1 MHRERMSGVDR
12 AWLRMDSPRNPM
24 VIIGLF
30 SFAEPLAFGQLS
42 RLFAQRLLRFERFR
56 QRVEEDVAGH
66 WWVDDP
72 SFRLSNHLKRV
83 RLDDAS
89 ETSLR
94 EHLDR
99 MAAQPLDFSRPLWEM
114 HFIERPGAP
123 PAMAMRIHHCIAD
136 GVALVRVMLAL
147 AAQAPPPRRRKRAGP
162 ADESAWQAWL
172 DAAAGAARS
181 SLWLGGEVW
190 TESKRTFEEPGHAL
204 DLAQAG
210 ARVVADAV
218 AILAMTSDTPTS
230 LKGEPRGIK
239 AFAWNDPLPLDE
251 LKPVCRALGA
261 SLNDVVLACVTG
273 ALRRYL
279 LQRGDALAPDAE
291 FRAMV
296 PVNLRDP
303 QAEPTLGNCFGLA
316 PLVLPIGIGS
326 PIERVHEIRARMREL
341 RGGFQPALAFLLL
354 AVLGPLPA
362 GLQTVVLEYLAGKAS
377 AVMTNLPGP
386 TAPVQLAG
394 ARIGRMLFWV
404 PQSGDIGVGIAILS
418 YAGAVQF
425 SIRAD
430 TALCPDPQSIVDGF
444 APEFER
450 LVLTLAML
458 PNGMLAGEPLAPGK
472 VESLLGLEC
481 A

>member
-24 VIIGLF
+24 VIVGLF

-42 RLFAQRLLRFERFR
+42 RVFAQRLLRYRRFR
-56 QRVEEDVAGH
+56 QRVEEDLAGH

-72 SFRLSNHLKRV
+72 SFRLSNHLKKV
-83 RLDDAS
+83 RLEDSGESA
-89 ETSLR
+89 LR
-94 EHLDR
+94 AHLDR
-99 MAAQPLDFSRPLWEM
+99 MVAQPLDLSRPLWEM
-114 HFIERPGAP
+114 HFVERRGAP
-123 PAMAMRIHHCIAD
+123 PALAFRIHHCIAD

-147 AAQAPPPRRRKRAGP
+147 SGEAPPPKRRRAA
-162 ADESAWQAWL
+162 ADESSWQGYL
-172 DAAAGAARS
+172 DAAADAARS

-190 TESKRTFEEPGHAL
+190 AESRRTLEEPAHAV

-218 AILAMTSDTPTS
+218 AILAMTQDTPTS
-230 LKGEPRGIK
+230 LKGEPQGVK
-239 AFAWNDPLPLDE
+239 AFAWNEPLPLDE

-261 SLNDVVLACVTG
+261 SVNDVVLACVTG

-279 LQRGDALAPDAE
+279 LHRGDALAPDAG

-296 PVNLRDP
+296 PVNLRA
-303 QAEPTLGNCFGLA
+303 AEEEPSLGNCFGLA
-316 PLVLPIGIGS
+316 PLVLPIGIES
-326 PIERVHEIRARMREL
+326 PIERVHEIRARMREM
-341 RGGFQPALAFLLL
+341 RGGYQPALAYLLL
-354 AVLGPLPA
+354 AVLGPLPQ

-394 ARIGRMLFWV
+394 ARIARMLFWV
-404 PQSGDIGVGIAILS
+404 PQSADIGLGIAILS

-425 SIRAD
+425 SVRAD
-430 TALCPDPQSIVDGF
+430 TALCPDPQAIVDGF

-458 PNGMLAGEPLAPGK
+458 PNGLLAGEALEHG
-472 VESLLGLEC
+472 EIERLLGLE
-481 A
+481 AA

>member
-1 MHRERMSGVDR
+1 MSNVDR

-30 SFAEPLAFGQLS
+30 AFAEPLAFGQLS
-42 RLFAQRLLRFERFR
+42 RLFAQRLLRFDRFR
-56 QRVEEDVAGH
+56 QRVEEDVTGH

-72 SFRLSNHLKRV
+72 TFRLSRHLKRV

-89 ETSLR
+89 EAALR
-94 EHLDR
+94 EHVDR
-99 MAAQPLDFSRPLWEM
+99 FAARPLELSRPLWEM
-114 HFIERPGAP
+114 HFVERPGAP
-123 PAMAMRIHHCIAD
+123 PALAVRIHHCIAD

-147 AAQAPPPRRRKRAGP
+147 AADPPPPARARRRAGAAP
-162 ADESAWQAWL
+162 TDESAWQGWL

-190 TESKRTFEEPGHAL
+190 TESKRTLGEPGRAL

-210 ARVVADAV
+210 IRVVADAA
-218 AILAMTSDTPTS
+218 AILAMTSDTSTS
-230 LKGEPRGIK
+230 LKGEPCGVK

-279 LQRGDALAPDAE
+279 LQRGDALAGDAE

-303 QAEPTLGNCFGLA
+303 RSEPVLGNCFGLA
-316 PLVLPIGIGS
+316 PLVLPIGIES

-341 RGGFQPALAFLLL
+341 REGFQPALAFLLL

-362 GLQTVVLEYLAGKAS
+362 GLQSVVLGYLAGKAS

-386 TAPVQLAG
+386 AAPVQLAG
-394 ARIGRMLFWV
+394 ARVGRMLFWV

-425 SIRAD
+425 SIRVD

-450 LVLTLAML
+450 LVMTLAML
-458 PNGMLAGEPLAPGK
+458 PNGVLAGERPVPGE
-472 VESLLGLEC
+472 VEYMLGLEW